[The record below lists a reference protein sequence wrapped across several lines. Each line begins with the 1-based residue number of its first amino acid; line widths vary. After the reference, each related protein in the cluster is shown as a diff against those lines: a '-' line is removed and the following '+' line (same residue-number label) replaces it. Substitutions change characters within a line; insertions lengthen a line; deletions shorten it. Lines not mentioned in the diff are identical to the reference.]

1 MPIEEIINNSSED
14 NNKEVLKDSDNNDY
28 VNDLRPKILKEYVGQ
43 IKVVDSLRTA
53 IKASE
58 ARNEAMEHVLFHGP
72 PGLGKTTL
80 AHVISKEK
88 KSNLVV
94 TSGQALKSQRILL
107 VYYQIYLKVMFCL
120 LMRYTE
126 FPRVL
131 KNTFILQWKTLK

>member
-80 AHVISKEK
+80 AHILANELKVGLK
-88 KSNLVV
+88 V
-94 TSGQALKSQRILL
+94 TSGPVIDKPGDLAGLL
-107 VYYQIYLKVMFCL
+107 TSLEERETYYL
-120 LMRYTE
+120 
-126 FPRVL
+126 
-131 KNTFILQWKTLK
+131 